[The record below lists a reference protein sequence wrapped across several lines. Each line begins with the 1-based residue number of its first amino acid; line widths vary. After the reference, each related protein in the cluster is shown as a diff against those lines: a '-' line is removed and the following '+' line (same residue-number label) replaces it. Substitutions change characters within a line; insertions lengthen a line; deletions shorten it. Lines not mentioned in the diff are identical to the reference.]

1 VDVTARP
8 DARRRSELAE
18 TALSLRAIE
27 LGWEPIT
34 QSTARQAFR
43 RRAAARAVLAELEEL
58 VSQAAGMKW
67 SLSHLQIRN
76 ARGAPGEVAVTATFE
91 RRLEATIGAATRE
104 ALARRQAAGVRLG
117 RRPLIPDAV
126 LAQIARDREAG
137 KGYSRIAAEL
147 QAAGVPT
154 AQGGLKWRASTV
166 RAAYLR
172 ATQAPSE

>member
-1 VDVTARP
+1 
-8 DARRRSELAE
+8 LA
-18 TALSLRAIE
+18 ALVGA
-27 LGWEPIT
+27 
-34 QSTARQAFR
+34 
-43 RRAAARAVLAELEEL
+43 
-58 VSQAAGMKW
+58 AAGMKW
-67 SLSHLQIRN
+67 ALSRLQVRDARN
-76 ARGAPGEVAVTATFE
+76 APEEVSVTATFE

-104 ALARRQAAGVRLG
+104 ALDRRRAAGVRLG